1 MITEA
6 LDFRYLLIEN
16 YKKLKMNEKELATI
30 LVMDQLINEGNRF
43 VTVDLLSLKMTLDA
57 KEIDEIFAK
66 MLTKGYIVYKT
77 VAKKTVT
84 SLGPLKERLYHD
96 FQITLS
102 NETDEAKRNETENCL
117 SNIYEQYEKLLN
129 RPLSPVETSKI
140 REWISYGYEDKMIVD
155 ALKEALNNGKKSLRS
170 VDNILLTWSTRDDRE
185 NEGHSPI
192 SEDWDKDLQETI
204 RIAKTPW
211 INKDDEDN

>member
-16 YKKLKMNEKELATI
+16 YKKLKINEKELATI
-30 LVMDQLINEGNRF
+30 LVMDHLINAGNRF
-43 VTVDLLSLKMTLDA
+43 VTVDLLSLKMTLPP

-66 MLTKGYIVYKT
+66 MLTKGFIVYKT
-77 VAKKTVT
+77 VGKKTVT
-84 SLGPLKERLYHD
+84 SLDPLKERLYHD

-102 NETDEAKRNETENCL
+102 NETDEAKRNETEECL
-117 SNIYEQYEKLLN
+117 SNIYEQYEQLLN

-140 REWISYGYEDKMIVD
+140 REWISYGYEDKLIID
-155 ALKEALNNGKKSLRS
+155 ALKEALAQGKKSLRS

-192 SEDWDKDLQETI
+192 NEDWDKDLQETI

-211 INKDDEDN
+211 INKDEDK

>member
-16 YKKLKMNEKELATI
+16 YKKLKMSEVEFATV

-43 VTVDLLSLKMTLDA
+43 VTADLLSLKMTVDV
-57 KEIDEIFAK
+57 KEIDKVLATL
-66 MLTKGYIVYKT
+66 LTKGFLVYKK
-77 VAKKTVT
+77 VGSKTVT
-84 SLGPLKERLYHD
+84 SLDPLKERLYHD

-102 NETDEAKRNETENCL
+102 NEAEKNADEDKQNAL
-117 SNIYEQYEKLLN
+117 SNIYTNFESLLN

-140 REWISYGYEDKMIVD
+140 REWVSYGYEDKMIIN
-155 ALKEALNNGKKSLRS
+155 ALKESLANGKKSLRN
-170 VDNILLTWSTRDDRE
+170 VDKILLTWSTREDRE
-185 NEGHSPI
+185 IEGVTSI
-192 SEDWDKDLQETI
+192 TNDWDKDLQETI

-211 INKDDEDN
+211 VDKDDDK

>member
-84 SLGPLKERLYHD
+84 SLDPLKERLYHD

-155 ALKEALNNGKKSLRS
+155 ALKEALNNDKKSLRS

>member
-1 MITEA
+1 MVSEA

-16 YKKLKMNEKELATI
+16 YKKLKITEIELATI
-30 LVMDQLINEGNRF
+30 FVIDHLIAQGNPF
-43 VTVDLLSLKMTLDA
+43 ITGDLLSLKMTLDT

-66 MLTKGYIVYKT
+66 LLTKGFIVYKT
-77 VAKKTVT
+77 VGKKTVT
-84 SLGPLKERLYHD
+84 SLDPLKERLYHD

-102 NETDEAKRNETENCL
+102 NETDEAKREETENCL

-140 REWISYGYEDKMIVD
+140 REWVSYGYEDKMIVD
-155 ALKEALNNGKKSLRS
+155 ALKEALNHGKKSLRS

-185 NEGHSPI
+185 NEGVSPI

-211 INKDDEDN
+211 IDKDEDK

>member
-16 YKKLKMNEKELATI
+16 YKKLKMSEVEFATV

-43 VTVDLLSLKMTLDA
+43 VTADLLSLKMTVDV
-57 KEIDEIFAK
+57 KEIDKVLATL
-66 MLTKGYIVYKT
+66 LTKGFLVYKK
-77 VAKKTVT
+77 VGSKTVT
-84 SLGPLKERLYHD
+84 SLDPLKERLYHD

-102 NETDEAKRNETENCL
+102 NEAEKNADEDKQNAL
-117 SNIYEQYEKLLN
+117 SNIYTNFESLLN

-140 REWISYGYEDKMIVD
+140 REWVSFGYEDKMIIN
-155 ALKEALNNGKKSLRS
+155 ALKESLANGKKSLRN
-170 VDNILLTWSTRDDRE
+170 VDKILLTWSTREDRE
-185 NEGHSPI
+185 IEGVTSI
-192 SEDWDKDLQETI
+192 TNDWDKDLQETI

-211 INKDDEDN
+211 VDKDDDK

>member
-6 LDFRYLLIEN
+6 LDFRYLIIEN
-16 YKKLKMNEKELATI
+16 YKKLKINEKELATI

-43 VTVDLLSLKMTLDA
+43 VTVDLLSLKMTLDT

-66 MLTKGYIVYKT
+66 LLTKGFIVYKT
-77 VAKKTVT
+77 VGKKTVT
-84 SLGPLKERLYHD
+84 SLDPLKERLYHD

-102 NETDEAKRNETENCL
+102 NETDEAKREETENCL

-140 REWISYGYEDKMIVD
+140 REWVSYGYEDKMIVD
-155 ALKEALNNGKKSLRS
+155 ALKEALNHGKKSLRS

-185 NEGHSPI
+185 NEGVSPI

-211 INKDDEDN
+211 IDKDEDK

>member
-84 SLGPLKERLYHD
+84 SLDPLKERLYHD

>member
-6 LDFRYLLIEN
+6 LDFRYLIIEN
-16 YKKLKMNEKELATI
+16 YKKLKINEKELVTI

-43 VTVDLLSLKMTLDA
+43 VTVDLLSLKMTLDT

-66 MLTKGYIVYKT
+66 LLTKGFIVYKT
-77 VAKKTVT
+77 VGKKTVT
-84 SLGPLKERLYHD
+84 SLDPLKERLYHD

-102 NETDEAKRNETENCL
+102 NETDEAKREETENCL

-140 REWISYGYEDKMIVD
+140 REWVSYGYEDKMIVD
-155 ALKEALNNGKKSLRS
+155 ALKEALNHGKKSLRS

-185 NEGHSPI
+185 NEGVSPI

-211 INKDDEDN
+211 IDKDEDK

>member
-16 YKKLKMNEKELATI
+16 YKKLKMSEKELATI
-30 LVMDQLINEGNRF
+30 LVMDHLINTGNKF
-43 VTVDLLSLKMTLDA
+43 VTVDLLSLKMSLDA

-66 MLTKGYIVYKT
+66 MLTKGYIVIKT
-77 VAKKTVT
+77 VGKKTVT
-84 SLGPLKERLYHD
+84 SLDPLKERLYHD

-102 NETDEAKRNETENCL
+102 KETDEATRTETENCL
-117 SNIYEQYEKLLN
+117 SNIYEQYETLLN
-129 RPLSPVETSKI
+129 RPLSPAETSKI
-140 REWISYGYEDKMIVD
+140 REWISYGYEDKMIID
-155 ALKEALNNGKKSLRS
+155 ALKEALNHGKKSLRS

>member
-6 LDFRYLLIEN
+6 LDFRYLIIEN
-16 YKKLKMNEKELATI
+16 YKKLKINEKELATI

-43 VTVDLLSLKMTLDA
+43 VTVDLLSLKMTLDT

-66 MLTKGYIVYKT
+66 LLTKGFIVYKT
-77 VAKKTVT
+77 VGKKTVT
-84 SLGPLKERLYHD
+84 SLDPLKERLYHD

-102 NETDEAKRNETENCL
+102 NETDEAKREETENCL

-140 REWISYGYEDKMIVD
+140 REWVSYGYEDNMIVD
-155 ALKEALNNGKKSLRS
+155 ALKVALNHGKKSLRS
-170 VDNILLTWSTRDDRE
+170 VDKILLAWSQRDDLQS
-185 NEGHSPI
+185 EGHTPL
-192 SEDWDKDLQETI
+192 SEEWDKNLEETI
-204 RIAKTPW
+204 RIAKIPW
-211 INKDDEDN
+211 VKKDDK